1 MLILIVTLLAL
12 LPALAILY
20 PFLSKSVA
28 ARYAAEDETSMAADL
43 SRRWSSAMAGL
54 RNTELEHAIGNLDD
68 ENYALLREQYV
79 TEAALVMKAMDLE
92 EQQEQALRDEVDSQA
107 REVRSRV
114 LGDGLEADG

>member
-1 MLILIVTLLAL
+1 MLVLIVTLLAL
-12 LPALAILY
+12 LPAVAILY

-28 ARYAAEDETSMAADL
+28 ARYAAEDETSTAAEL
-43 SRRWSSAMAGL
+43 SRRWDSAIAGL
-54 RNTELEHAIGNLDD
+54 RNTELEHSIGNLDD
-68 ENYALLREQYV
+68 ESYTLLREQYV

-114 LGDGLEADG
+114 LGDGIEAAE

>member
-20 PFLSKSVA
+20 PFLSKSVT
-28 ARYAAEDETSMAADL
+28 ARYAAEDETSMAAEL
-43 SRRWSSAMAGL
+43 TRRWDSAIAGL

-68 ENYALLREQYV
+68 ESYVLLREQYV

-114 LGDGLEADG
+114 LGDGPEADE

>member
-1 MLILIVTLLAL
+1 MLVLIVTLLAL

-20 PFLSKSVA
+20 PFFSESAA
-28 ARYAAEDETSMAADL
+28 ARYAREDETSMAAEL
-43 SRRWSSAMAGL
+43 SRRWDSAIAGL

-68 ENYALLREQYV
+68 ESYGPLREQYV

-114 LGDGLEADG
+114 LGDGPEAG